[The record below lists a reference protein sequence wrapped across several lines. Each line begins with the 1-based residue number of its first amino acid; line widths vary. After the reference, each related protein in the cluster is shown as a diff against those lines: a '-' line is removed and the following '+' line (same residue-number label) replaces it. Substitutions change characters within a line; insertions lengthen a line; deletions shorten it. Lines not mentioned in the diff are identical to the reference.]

1 VIISLSS
8 FAIARIFTTLPLSV
22 AILLFLLMNWP
33 LVFRV
38 KPDGSGVWSLA
49 RQIQFAFVHFLYACG
64 IGFFSSLYVSLEVMG
79 VIWWVSLMLI
89 LWSMKNKLAL
99 NESKRPSFAWSKP
112 RSS

>member
-1 VIISLSS
+1 
-8 FAIARIFTTLPLSV
+8 
-22 AILLFLLMNWP
+22 MNWP
-33 LVFRV
+33 LVLRV
-38 KPDGSGVWSLA
+38 KPDSSGVWSLA

-99 NESKRPSFAWSKP
+99 NESKRPSFAWSP
-112 RSS
+112 AARE